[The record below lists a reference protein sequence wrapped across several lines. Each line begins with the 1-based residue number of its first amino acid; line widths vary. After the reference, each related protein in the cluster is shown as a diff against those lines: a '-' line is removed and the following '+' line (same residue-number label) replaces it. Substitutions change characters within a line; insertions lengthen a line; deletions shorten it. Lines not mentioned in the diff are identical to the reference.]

1 MKYLYPL
8 VAFLLI
14 SQFVKAQTGS
24 SPDTSGNKKERVFT
38 SIEKVPSF
46 PGGTENFYRY
56 LAKNLRYPDV
66 ARLVGINGRLK
77 VSFVVER
84 DGSIAEATPMNCI
97 GAGCEAEA
105 VKLLENSPKWS
116 PGMQNSRPVRVAYS
130 VPITFSTEPRIVKM
144 SELRQSGYGFVFN
157 IKGAMYTIDEA
168 EKILGV
174 QFQSTSVEIAEPFFN
189 YNKIE
194 KFNIRGKKDIYL
206 VIMKSS

>member
-8 VAFLLI
+8 VAFILI
-14 SQFVKAQTGS
+14 SQLLKAQTDS
-24 SPDTSGNKKERVFT
+24 SPDTSANKKGRVFT

-56 LAKNLRYPDV
+56 LAKNLKYPDV
-66 ARLVGINGRLK
+66 ARLVGINGKLR
-77 VSFVVER
+77 VSFVVDK
-84 DGSIAEATPMNCI
+84 DGSIIDAAPINCI

-116 PGMQNSRPVRVAYS
+116 PGMQNSRPVRVAFS
-130 VPITFSTEPRIVKM
+130 VPITFSSEPRIVKM

-157 IKGAMYTIDEA
+157 IKGSLYTIDEA

-174 QFQSTSVEIAEPFFN
+174 QFQSTSVDIAEPFFN

-194 KFNIRGKKDIYL
+194 KFNIRGKKDVYL